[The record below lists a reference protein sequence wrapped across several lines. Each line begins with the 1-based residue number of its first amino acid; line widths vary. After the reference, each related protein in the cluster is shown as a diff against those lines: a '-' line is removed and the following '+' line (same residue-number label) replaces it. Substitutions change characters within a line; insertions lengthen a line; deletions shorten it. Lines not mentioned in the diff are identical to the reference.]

1 MKKEIWKKNI
11 KRFLTAQTLSL
22 FGSSLVQYAII
33 WYITLST
40 TSGKML
46 MISTLCGF
54 LPQVCIS
61 LFAGVW
67 IDRYNRKHIIMFA
80 DGLIAIATFCLA
92 ITFISGNKNIVF
104 LFLVLIIRSIG
115 TGIQTPSVNAIIPQI
130 VPKEALMKVNG
141 INSTLSSIMMF
152 LSPAISGAILSFAS
166 LEITMFIDCIT
177 AAIAIFMTSLIK
189 IDRNK
194 ELEENKETT
203 FQEIKKG
210 FSTIK
215 NIKLIRNL
223 LIFQVF
229 MMFLISPS
237 AFLTPLLVSRT
248 FGAEVWRL
256 TASEMTYSLGM
267 IIGGIVITTWGGFHK
282 KVNTIIL
289 ASILYG
295 SLMIGLGIAPLFAMY
310 LLLNTCIGITSPC
323 YNTPMT
329 VIIQQNVQ
337 PDMQGRVFSVMQIA
351 TSCLLPLGMA
361 IFGPLADKVNV
372 QSILIIAGTI
382 GIIITISMWKYHF
395 FEND

>member
-310 LLLNTCIGITSPC
+310 LLLNTCIGITAPC